1 MGNYVKSRQALAW
14 LEFLRASD
22 YNRHLLGTGVQA
34 PWAGDWICSPRKSL
48 PWFNFTACFLF
59 VCFLSR
65 LFLWPSLIRLTPY
78 LGQGWKLDL
87 VGVFLLPYIC
97 EYGLSFFIPTGKPP
111 SGLTVILSPEVQ
123 CLGSF
128 LLTSLLLHLQ
138 CAIYLIVYIAIRVMI
153 SICLLPSR

>member
-1 MGNYVKSRQALAW
+1 MGNYIKSRRALAW

-65 LFLWPSLIRLTPY
+65 LFFGPSLIRLTPY

-87 VGVFLLPYIC
+87 VRVFLLPYIC
-97 EYGLSFFIPTGKPP
+97 EYGLSFLSQRGNLLQVLRSDFKACSSVFGKFPAD
-111 SGLTVILSPEVQ
+111 I
-123 CLGSF
+123 
-128 LLTSLLLHLQ
+128 SLAASTMCHLPNSLH
-138 CAIYLIVYIAIRVMI
+138 CY
-153 SICLLPSR
+153 